1 MVHDRDRRLP
11 RASLAGVL
19 ALLTLLAACAPAGAI
34 VGGSPVAIT
43 AHPFQ
48 VALLDNNSAKNSKA
62 QFCGGA
68 VRDAT
73 HIVTAAHCVF
83 DNEHTAVGQPIL
95 ASRLKILAGTDVLDG
110 APTQRLAV
118 AAEGVSY
125 YPAFNKNDLIND
137 AALVTLAQPLTFGP
151 TVAPLPLAD
160 ATDWAGVTP
169 GTQAFVS
176 GWGDI
181 DNTNN
186 YPNNLRGA
194 TVSTLTDAQCA
205 ADYPPSW
212 LTASVMTCA
221 GAGGTD
227 ACGGDSGGP
236 LTIDF
241 GGPGRPDREL
251 AGIVSWGGS
260 VCGDAA
266 QPGVYTEVAAPAIRS
281 FLTTALPQPAPRLR
295 ADPAIGGTATVG
307 SGLLCAPG
315 RFSDS
320 PAIDVQWVRTRAGV
334 DSALTAPTALPAGAG
349 YTVAAADAGSTIACI
364 VRATNSGGTAIARSA
379 PTAPVPGQAIGG
391 TTVSQR
397 DGIGPVARISSASC
411 RRSTCTLKVAVTDAG
426 FSSGIAKLTATVRTT
441 YRGTCKRGARR
452 IACTRQRYVKATVKR
467 TATGRYTV
475 TATRLPVGRQQFA
488 LVAFDKS
495 GNRQRLATRRTLTTK
510 TASKPRR

>member
-1 MVHDRDRRLP
+1 MVHDGNRRLA
-11 RASLAGVL
+11 RASLAGAVATL
-19 ALLTLLAACAPAGAI
+19 ALLAACAPAGAI
-34 VGGSPVAIT
+34 VGGAPVAIT

-48 VALLDNNSAKNSKA
+48 IALLDNIPSRSNYNAEI
-62 QFCGGA
+62 CGGT
-68 VRDAT
+68 VRDVT

-83 DNEHTAVGQPIL
+83 NSPASPSGQVVA
-95 ASRLKILAGTDVLDG
+95 ASDIVVLAGTGVLDDSTAG
-110 APTQRLAV
+110 RLAV
-118 AAEGVSY
+118 QAVSFMPGY
-125 YPAFNKNDLIND
+125 SNNGTYRHD
-137 AALVTLAQPLTFGP
+137 AALLTLAQPLALGP
-151 TVAPLPLAD
+151 AIAPLPLVD
-160 ATDWAGVTP
+160 AADWAGVGNGTP
-169 GTQAFVS
+169 AFVT

-181 DNTNN
+181 DNRNT
-186 YPNNLRGA
+186 YPRDLRGA
-194 TVSTLTDAQCA
+194 AVPILGDAQCA
-205 ADYPPSW
+205 ALSSGFYAPES
-212 LTASVMTCA
+212 TCA
-221 GAGGTD
+221 GGNGAD
-227 ACGGDSGGP
+227 SCDGDSGGP
-236 LTIDF
+236 LVVDF
-241 GGPGRPDREL
+241 GGPGRADREL
-251 AGIVSWGGS
+251 VGIVSTGS
-260 VCGDAA
+260 LTCGAS
-266 QPGVYTEVAAPAIRS
+266 PGVYTEVASPPVRS
-281 FLTTALPQPAPRLR
+281 FLTTALPQPAPRVR

-334 DSALTAPTALPAGAG
+334 DSALTVPTALPAGAG

-364 VRATNSGGTAIARSA
+364 VRATNAGGTALARSA

-397 DGIGPVARISSASC
+397 DGIDPVARISSASC

-452 IACTRQRYVKATVKR
+452 VACTRQRYVKATVKR

-488 LVAFDKS
+488 LVAFDKA

-510 TASKPRR
+510 TASKPRAGR